1 MPFYIFRL
9 KSPISVIF
17 LLSYIFNFLSY
28 SFIFS
33 SLLSKSMDVCFSQF
47 WLIHIIIFIYY
58 LSSFPIILSIQNS
71 HCQILSFYIPYL
83 FTFFFFPH
91 CPFPFSL
98 HCILDQFFRNIF
110 QFTNSHLS
118 YLVNPSTEV
127 VVVLG
132 SYFATNNYIFLFL
145 VSFELFP

>member
-33 SLLSKSMDVCFSQF
+33 SLLSRSMDVCFSQF

-71 HCQILSFYIPYL
+71 HCQIFS
-83 FTFFFFPH
+83 FFFFSTLSISF
-91 CPFPFSL
+91 FPSLHSGSVLQKYLLVHKFSL
-98 HCILDQFFRNIF
+98 E
-110 QFTNSHLS
+110 LS
-118 YLVNPSTEV
+118 NLVNPSTEV